1 MLLQRVVSIISV
13 LLTVGVV
20 ASAQDLYQVETRPV
34 RGFMPNMEQ
43 LSSPIDHI
51 DPVSGKL
58 HIEIPLASLPRG
70 RAGSGFDLNLVY
82 DSNGYDL
89 FPEMLYPVPPY
100 TEVVPAWR
108 LESQLTSGGWSYS
121 GYRLD
126 IEERSDVDLYDQN
139 CEQ

>member
-1 MLLQRVVSIISV
+1 MMLLRRVVSIISV

-34 RGFMPNMEQ
+34 RGFMPNMDQ

-82 DSNGYDL
+82 DSWL
-89 FPEMLYPVPPY
+89 
-100 TEVVPAWR
+100 
-108 LESQLTSGGWSYS
+108 
-121 GYRLD
+121 
-126 IEERSDVDLYDQN
+126 
-139 CEQ
+139 